1 MFARER
7 KTEGNETQYFTKKRV
22 CFFDLIKM
30 EKRYTFSMRRRW
42 FVKHEQSL
50 LFARVGKKSLKTKID
65 VSAAL
70 TSIFFY
76 FLNNFSY
83 SRDGLQRK
91 GEAACSQMVENR
103 AL

>member
-1 MFARER
+1 MVHRTRAVPPFRESR
-7 KTEGNETQYFTKKRV
+7 
-22 CFFDLIKM
+22 
-30 EKRYTFSMRRRW
+30 
-42 FVKHEQSL
+42 
-50 LFARVGKKSLKTKID
+50 KKSLKTKID
-65 VSAAL
+65 VSAVL

-91 GEAACSQMVENR
+91 GEAACSQMVVNS

>member
-1 MFARER
+1 
-7 KTEGNETQYFTKKRV
+7 
-22 CFFDLIKM
+22 
-30 EKRYTFSMRRRW
+30 MRRRW

-76 FLNNFSY
+76 FLNNFFTHATDFNEKERLLVVKCWKIAHS
-83 SRDGLQRK
+83 
-91 GEAACSQMVENR
+91 ENKQN
-103 AL
+103 